1 MEPMGSFAEWKCGAC
16 GVVRN
21 VPTREVEAV
30 KQRELAPLVELTG
43 WAIHS
48 FGHECAKLVSPDY
61 QHTQVIDLAFA
72 EALRG
77 KLPKTLPADASARK

>member
-30 KQRELAPLVELTG
+30 KHRRRRAVDWPTG
-43 WAIHS
+43 WTYRATGR
-48 FGHECAKLVSPDY
+48 FGLVVCDRC
-61 QHTQVIDLAFA
+61 TKRE
-72 EALRG
+72 EAT
-77 KLPKTLPADASARK
+77 P

>member
-1 MEPMGSFAEWKCGAC
+1 MSLPSIRRRGPDGRVHASASAYCESW
-16 GVVRN
+16 R
-21 VPTREVEAV
+21 
-30 KQRELAPLVELTG
+30 RELAPLVELTG